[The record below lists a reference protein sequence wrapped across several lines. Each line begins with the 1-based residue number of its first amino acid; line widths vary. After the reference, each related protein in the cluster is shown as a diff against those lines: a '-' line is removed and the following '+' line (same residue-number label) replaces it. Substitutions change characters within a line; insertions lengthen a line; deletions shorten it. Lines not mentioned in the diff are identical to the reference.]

1 MKYPLVAAIL
11 ATALAAPAVA
21 APPAKSQI
29 GPPGVQRPLPL
40 TPPASD
46 PFDLRTAPQ
55 LDDNVVRPPPE
66 SLKAPCEPFRRMPK
80 EQERFQLCALREVV
94 VLPQGEFVRPRG
106 EPKLY
111 LLKPDSR
118 VYASSPRPA
127 R

>member
-1 MKYPLVAAIL
+1 MKYPLVAAIVL
-11 ATALAAPAVA
+11 AALAAPAVA
-21 APPAKSQI
+21 APPAKSRI
-29 GPPGVQRPLPL
+29 GPPGAQKPLPL
-40 TPPASD
+40 RPPESN

-55 LDDNVVRPPPE
+55 LDDNVVRPPRE
-66 SLKAPCEPFRRMPK
+66 SLKAPFEPYRRTPE

-94 VLPQGEFVRPRG
+94 VLSQCEFVRPRG

-118 VYASSPRPA
+118 VHSSSPRPG